1 MSLTHPADL
10 FLVLVIL
17 MNFVALGTSS
27 MRFCIRAVTIQ
38 GVLLSLLPILVHRS
52 AGWHAVVIAI
62 GAAALKGVLIPSLLL
77 KAMRDVHI
85 RHEVEPHVGYV
96 PSLFLCAV
104 GTGLAT
110 LFAGSLPLAPEHRG
124 TLLVP
129 AALATILSGFL
140 VLTTRRKA
148 ITQVVGYLMLE
159 NGIFIFGQLLIEA
172 MPFMVE
178 AGVLLDLFVGI
189 FVMGIVINHIR
200 EEFSS
205 LDTENL
211 SALRDV

>member
-1 MSLTHPADL
+1 MTHASDL
-10 FLVLVIL
+10 FLVVVLL
-17 MNFVALGTSS
+17 MNFLALGTSW
-27 MRFCIRAVTIQ
+27 MRFCIRAVTVQ
-38 GVLLSLLPILVHRS
+38 GVLLSLLPVLVHRD
-52 AGWHAVVIAI
+52 AGREAIVIAVV
-62 GAAALKGVLIPSLLL
+62 AAALKGILIPSLLF

-85 RHEVEPHVGYV
+85 RHEVEPFVGFV

-129 AALATILSGFL
+129 ASLSTILSGFL

-159 NGIFIFGQLLIEA
+159 NGVFIFGQLLIEA

-178 AGVLLDLFVGI
+178 AGVLLDLFAGI

-211 SALRDV
+211 ASLKD